1 MRKVKTKISGYK
13 LNPSTRAD
21 HNTFSQALQHETFG
35 AMLYPVFL
43 YKYNQDIGYTKII

>member
-1 MRKVKTKISGYK
+1 MRKVETKISGYE

-21 HNTFSQALQHETFG
+21 HDTFLQALQHVTFG

-43 YKYNQDIGYTKII
+43 YKYNQDIIDK